1 MSKPWRGVDLG
12 QLVAAGKTTGEIA
25 YMAGSSTGAVR
36 CALAR
41 RGLSP
46 NLPKAS
52 TVRRIAE
59 GMPPRE
65 AVEYLLGVLEEVA
78 PAVSGDPSEIDDWG
92 VDWTSS
98 QRLIVST
105 LFAAS
110 PEAVPS
116 ERLWSLLYAARPGCD
131 GPDEKI
137 IGVYICKIRKRLPS
151 EHGQIVTY
159 WGRGYAFEPADQ
171 GVAGTPPTA
180 AQEGATGHA

>member
-1 MSKPWRGVDLG
+1 MDMTWRGVDIA
-12 QLVAAGKTTGEIA
+12 QMVSIGKTTVEIA
-25 YMAGSSTGAVR
+25 DMAGSSTVAVR
-36 CALAR
+36 RALAR

-46 NLPKAS
+46 NLPEVS

-59 GMPPRE
+59 EMPPRE

-78 PAVSGDPSEIDDWG
+78 PAVSGDPSEIDGWG

-116 ERLWSLLYAARPGCD
+116 ERLWSLLYAARPGDD

-137 IGVYICKIRKRLPS
+137 IGVYICKIRKRLPP

-171 GVAGTPPTA
+171 GVADLKPAKRHQFPL
-180 AQEGATGHA
+180 